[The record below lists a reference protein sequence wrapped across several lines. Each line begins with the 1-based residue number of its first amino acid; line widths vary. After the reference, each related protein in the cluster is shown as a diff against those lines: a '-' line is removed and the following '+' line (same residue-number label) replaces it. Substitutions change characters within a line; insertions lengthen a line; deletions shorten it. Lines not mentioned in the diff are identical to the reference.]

1 MAGSATKRVFDRA
14 ENLLSAGPQIP
25 RPPMMTKNG
34 RKLRQRLMDIET
46 ALSSAMNGWR
56 TELVKLR
63 SGFKADFEEDIRI
76 SDDEI
81 GSLRKLEQLI
91 ITTQNNNTARK
102 TLHFVMSLQFEQ
114 LESAV
119 VNQEGVA
126 ELVRNTAS
134 RLKKETTLEYDA
146 RVEFLELLENFY
158 RDRSYL
164 KIPPT
169 PAALRVS
176 LEACEREF
184 ETEGATGSDSQ
195 LNRLIQEIKKFGL
208 PVDFIR
214 DGEVELAKRKTEI
227 EQFNHAQWEKFNVMK
242 SSALASPVPEIVGM
256 MRTAQTILSEKERS
270 LRRDCDVTRR
280 TIETI
285 SRGAAS
291 EHFSEEF
298 LRRAL
303 GYRLEP
309 KVMLHQATLKQLDA
323 MLELLA
329 QIDPDRRREKTQEAE
344 KFDKQLATTLNTPAH
359 TAGGAAD
366 KQRVLVARWGALAA
380 ACVTIFGFIIGIAV
394 PGPITGSL
402 FPIGLG
408 LWWTVGT
415 FVRVYDLA

>member
-1 MAGSATKRVFDRA
+1 MARSATERVFDRA
-14 ENLLSAGPQIP
+14 ENLLSTGPQIP
-25 RPPMMTKNG
+25 QPPKMTKNV
-34 RKLRQRLMDIET
+34 RKLQKRLMDIET
-46 ALSSAMNGWR
+46 ALSRAMNGWR
-56 TELVKLR
+56 IELVKLR
-63 SGFKADFEEDIRI
+63 SGFKADFEEDVRI

-91 ITTQNNNTARK
+91 ITTQESNTARK
-102 TLHFVMSLQFEQ
+102 ILHYLMSLSFEQ

-119 VNQEGVA
+119 ANQEGAA
-126 ELVRNTAS
+126 ELVRDTAA
-134 RLKKETTLEYDA
+134 RLIKETTLEYDA
-146 RVEFLELLENFY
+146 RVDFLELLENFY

-169 PAALRVS
+169 SAALRAS

-184 ETEGATGSDSQ
+184 GTEGAAGSDSQ
-195 LNRLIQEIKKFGL
+195 LNRIIQEIKRFGL

-214 DGEVELAKRKTEI
+214 DGEVELAKSKTEI

-242 SSALASPVPEIVGM
+242 SSVLASPVPAIVEM
-256 MRTAQTILSEKERS
+256 IHEAQIKLSERERS
-270 LRRDCDVTRR
+270 LREDCDVTRR

-285 SRGAAS
+285 SRDAAS

-298 LRRAL
+298 LRRGL

-309 KVMLHQATLKQLDA
+309 KVILHQATLKQLDA

-329 QIDPDRRREKTQEAE
+329 QIDPDWRREKTQQAE
-344 KFDKQLATTLNTPAH
+344 KFDRQLVATINTPAH
-359 TAGGAAD
+359 TAGGAVD
-366 KQRVLVARWGALAA
+366 EQRALVARWGALAA

-394 PGPITGSL
+394 PGPVTGSL

-415 FVRVYDLA
+415 FARVYDLA